1 MLAMAF
7 NIESVPN
14 QAGKP
19 AILLR
24 QAWREGK
31 RIRKRTVANLSKF
44 PPEIVEGFRAV
55 ERTDLPSPRCFLRI
69 FAIVSTTSIL

>member
-1 MLAMAF
+1 MAF

-14 QAGKP
+14 QAGKS

-31 RIRKRTVANLSKF
+31 RIRKRTVANLTKF

-55 ERTDLPSPRCFLRI
+55 ERIDLPSPRFILRI

>member
-1 MLAMAF
+1 MAL
-7 NIESVPN
+7 NIETVPN

-31 RIRKRTVANLSKF
+31 RIRKKTVANLSKF
-44 PPEIVEGFRAV
+44 PPEIVDGFREV
-55 ERTDLPSPRCFLRI
+55 LKG
-69 FAIVSTTSIL
+69 

>member
-1 MLAMAF
+1 MAF

-44 PPEIVEGFRAV
+44 PPEIVDGFRAV
-55 ERTDLPSPRCFLRI
+55 LKGAVAVLSSHRS
-69 FAIVSTTSIL
+69 